1 MLDALIILGYFTA
14 IMIVAVRA
22 RLTTDT
28 TAEEYFVC
36 GRNLKW
42 YSIAASTI
50 ATNLHAGH
58 FLAVIGSAYA
68 FGLAQANFELN
79 AIFGMLMAAF
89 GPCRKSPDIF
99 GTLGRRKR
107 KHAVF

>member
-1 MLDALIILGYFTA
+1 MLDALIIIAYFATVVTVA
-14 IMIVAVRA
+14 IRA
-22 RLTTDT
+22 RLGREVG
-28 TAEEYFVC
+28 AEQYFVS
-36 GRNLKW
+36 GRNLRW

-79 AIFGMLMAAF
+79 AVFGLILAAF
-89 GPCRKSPDIF
+89 LRSKG
-99 GTLGRRKR
+99 
-107 KHAVF
+107 